1 MAQRPWDQQQQMAM
15 TSFNDRA
22 SQSSEASIPEGRVS
36 RTRLLPVTVSDGS
49 ASFLPPKSLPSHQP
63 SLAQNSIDSASI
75 PEPRHRRIAG
85 AVVKAYYR
93 FYRLMVCCHFLFI
106 LFNCAIVI
114 ALTYVIHDSD
124 ITPEMVLAYRSIVF
138 TRYLTFVAAV
148 FYIWTVLVAGF
159 DRVSE
164 LNMELWRRVLGIKRR
179 GVFWGNFVCV
189 NMSQAILWVV
199 VTVLFWDVNWI
210 CTSKGEG
217 AELIPFGSH
226 CNQLSSVWWYAIFN
240 AAAIYVN
247 LVIITYEELKHHVDA
262 REEVIDYYTKSNIKP
277 RAATTN

>member
-1 MAQRPWDQQQQMAM
+1 
-15 TSFNDRA
+15 
-22 SQSSEASIPEGRVS
+22 
-36 RTRLLPVTVSDGS
+36 
-49 ASFLPPKSLPSHQP
+49 
-63 SLAQNSIDSASI
+63 
-75 PEPRHRRIAG
+75 
-85 AVVKAYYR
+85 
-93 FYRLMVCCHFLFI
+93 MVCFHFLFI
-106 LFNCAIVI
+106 LFNCAIII
-114 ALTYVIHDSD
+114 ALTYVIHDAD

-164 LNMELWRRVLGIKRR
+164 LNMELWRR
-179 GVFWGNFVCV
+179 
-189 NMSQAILWVV
+189 AILWVV

-277 RAATTN
+277 RTATTN